1 MVKVLSVSDDYVIKV
16 PSGGTL
22 TLDTGDTIGNVI
34 VTGNINVKGTM
45 VSSSDISTVDTI
57 LELNSGETGLGVSTG
72 ISGLRVNRGQLP
84 DANLLFNESLDY
96 VSESS
101 KGAFVLVNE
110 SGATVPLYTN
120 KISNTGGDDLVLIGS
135 GSASVTVEG
144 TENYEQQ
151 IFAYAGTEID
161 PQALFSPLKPSAL
174 VTAKLLSDYIE
185 TYSQNQ
191 AVGPKIVSPTPDGDT
206 TVQVQSIEAGD
217 FYDRAIVTVNSYLS
231 AEIDGDN
238 TRLYTNLVVDGDH
251 VITGSNFVDGKISN
265 SEIALRN
272 NSVAGVVPTINDLT
286 NGELYLNLQDER
298 IYFKTARARIREVGL
313 ADRVANVFYVSD
325 DSGNDANDGTTLSD
339 PFKTIDAALDWIAQL
354 RSAQTEEE
362 FREITVYVKSGNYT
376 LNNPVVVPERVSII
390 GDNLRTVTVRPANRT
405 QDMFW
410 VMNGS
415 YLAHMTF
422 KDHLAPSAAVAFPTD
437 GSAGFIIQSPYV
449 QNCTSITTTGTGM
462 RVDGSHAKGL
472 KSMVVDAFTQYNQG
486 GIGIHMLNRGN
497 TQLVSVFTICCDI
510 AFLCESGGFC
520 SITNSNSSF
529 GNYAL
534 KADGVSESLY
544 SAKFESQLSTNQFN
558 IYGLIKRPNIGDAVK
573 FSSLDTYYTVASVD
587 ELFVNTYDIEN
598 PDFTVTSASFQTER
612 NTLLALKS
620 FIQTETIK
628 FLARE
633 YPGFTYDDAKCSR
646 DVGIIIDSVINDAV
660 FNTNYQTT
668 KAARSYYRA
677 VAAEVIQSQKVE
689 TIAAM
694 QFARD
699 LLLSFTN
706 PALGTKARIQ
716 TNFNTIISVIQNG
729 EGSIPTLSYTAPSG
743 IAASRQNAFTILR
756 ANRTF
761 LMQKGTAYVNANY
774 PSLVYNQTTCQRD
787 IGLIVDSIAYDLMYK
802 GNSQTVDSVKTYF
815 NSGTLQIPE
824 NQVQPSAAMFDYLR
838 TVAKQ
843 VIVNQLVSDSYTV
856 TETQNTTAATAATI
870 AEQNILEELF
880 TITEEFLTTGY
891 KTTLTLEE
899 EIAEGQ
905 LTVDEIITFHQ
916 LSLITSSGHTFE
928 WIGAGTDVNTAL
940 PYLGGVPKSENQ
952 VIEINGGRVYFTGTD
967 QKGDFSIGTGLKINR
982 ARGTVEGRV
991 FRRSLYSTLTP
1002 YILALGEG

>member
-34 VTGNINVKGTM
+34 VTGNINVKGTTI
-45 VSSSDISTVDTI
+45 SSSDISTVDTI
-57 LELNSGETGLGVSTG
+57 LELNSGETGLGISTN
-72 ISGLRVNRGQLP
+72 ISGININRGQLP
-84 DANLLFNESLDY
+84 NASLLFNESLDY
-96 VSESS
+96 ESESS
-101 KGAFVLVNE
+101 KGAFILVNE
-110 SGATVPLYTN
+110 NGSTVPLYTN
-120 KISNTGGDDLVLIGS
+120 KISNTAGNDLVLIGS

-144 TENYEQQ
+144 TEDYEQQ
-151 IFAYAGTEID
+151 IFNYVGTEVD
-161 PQALFSPLKPSAL
+161 PESLFTPLKPSAL
-174 VTAKLLSDYIE
+174 VTAQLLADYIE

-217 FYDRAIVTVNSYLS
+217 FYDRAIVTINSYL
-231 AEIDGDN
+231 ATEIDADN
-238 TRLYTNLVVDGDH
+238 TKFYTNLIVDNEHAIAD
-251 VITGSNFVDGKISN
+251 SNFINGKISN
-265 SEIALRN
+265 SEISLRN
-272 NSVAGVVPTINDLT
+272 TSVQGVVPEINDLA
-286 NGELYLNLQDER
+286 NGELFLNLQDER
-298 IYFKTARARIREVGL
+298 IYFKTARTRVREIGL
-313 ADRVANVFYVSD
+313 ADRVANVFYVSN

-339 PFKTIDAALDWIAQL
+339 PFKTIDAALDWIAQI

-362 FREITVYVKSGNYT
+362 FREITIFVKSGNYI

-422 KDHLAPSAAVAFPTD
+422 KDHLSPAAAVAFPTD

-462 RVDGSHAKGL
+462 RVDGTHADGL

-534 KADGVSESLY
+534 KADGVSEILY
-544 SAKFESQLSTNQFN
+544 SAKFASQISTNQFE

-573 FSSLDTYYTVASVD
+573 FSSLESYYTVSAVSDLFVNNYDIEYQDYTVAS
-587 ELFVNTYDIEN
+587 
-598 PDFTVTSASFQTER
+598 SSFQTER

-646 DVGIIIDSVINDAV
+646 DVGLIIDSVINDSV
-660 FNTNYQTT
+660 FNTNYLTT
-668 KAARSYYRA
+668 KSARSYYRA
-677 VAAEVIQSQKVE
+677 VAAEVIQNQKIE
-689 TIAAM
+689 TISALEY
-694 QFARD
+694 ARD

-716 TNFNTIISVIQNG
+716 NNFNTVINVIQNG
-729 EGSIPTLSYTAPSG
+729 ETAIPAITYTVPAGTLTTTS
-743 IAASRQNAFTILR
+743 NAVTLLQ

-761 LMQKGTAYVNANY
+761 LTQKGTAYVNANY

-787 IGLIVDSIAYDLMYK
+787 IGLILDSIIYDLLYK
-802 GNSQTVDSVKTYF
+802 GNSQTIDSVKTYF

-824 NQVQPSAAMFDYLR
+824 NQLQPSAAMFDYLR
-838 TVAKQ
+838 DVAKQ
-843 VIVNQLVSDSYTV
+843 VIINQQVVDAYTV
-856 TETQNTTAATAATI
+856 SETQTI
-870 AEQNILEELF
+870 NANSASVTEQNVLEELF
-880 TITEEFLTTGY
+880 TITEEFLVNGY
-891 KTTLTLEE
+891 KTTLTIEE

-905 LTVDEIITFHQ
+905 LTLDETISFHQ

-928 WIGAGTDVNTAL
+928 WVGAGTDVNTAL
-940 PYLGGVPKSENQ
+940 PYLGGVPVSENQ
-952 VIEINGGRVYFTGTD
+952 IIEINGGRVYFTGTD